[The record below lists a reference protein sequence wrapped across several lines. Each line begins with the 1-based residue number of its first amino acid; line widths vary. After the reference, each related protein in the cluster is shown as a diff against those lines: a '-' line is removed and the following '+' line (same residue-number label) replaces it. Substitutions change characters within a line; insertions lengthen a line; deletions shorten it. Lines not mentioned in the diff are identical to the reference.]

1 MDYRLS
7 NARTEIQGM
16 KIQKLLQK
24 CGMGTYTS
32 ELHQKAF
39 ENSYKFTLIY
49 TKDKNELIGC
59 GHILSDGCYQAAVYD
74 VAIDPDYQ
82 GSGLGRVIMENLLA
96 RMEQMN
102 IILYASQGKETFYQ
116 KFDFR
121 LGKTTMLKFVNTKGM
136 KEKRF
141 TA

>member
-1 MDYRLS
+1 MAVIKQL
-7 NARTEIQGM
+7 
-16 KIQKLLQK
+16 
-24 CGMGTYTS
+24 
-32 ELHQKAF
+32 
-39 ENSYKFTLIY
+39 FT
-49 TKDKNELIGC
+49 
-59 GHILSDGCYQAAVYD
+59 D

-102 IILYASQGKETFYQ
+102 IILYASPGKEAFYQ

-136 KEKRF
+136 KEKGF